1 MVHFCENVSYHLP
14 GFHTDKIL
22 DMQIPPKEDPFC
34 FCNLW
39 EWWKLPVHNLQEFMI
54 IGNTLACP
62 KSNCKAEHHPEK
74 KLANSSC
81 SVNQC
86 KHWNHNRCI
95 SKNLLPWQPFGLWD
109 NGCMMNNRSN
119 MFSVTMLILII
130 NFNYQMCI
138 MIIKNQVQI
147 HTFKYMYVF
156 EFVFPFSMLKGLNLF
171 FSHLFIVL

>member
-1 MVHFCENVSYHLP
+1 MVHFCKNVSYHLP

-95 SKNLLPWQPFGLWD
+95 SKNLCCP
-109 NGCMMNNRSN
+109 GCPLGSE
-119 MFSVTMLILII
+119 TMDVWWII
-130 NFNYQMCI
+130 DQTCTQWPCWYW
-138 MIIKNQVQI
+138 
-147 HTFKYMYVF
+147 
-156 EFVFPFSMLKGLNLF
+156 
-171 FSHLFIVL
+171 LFILTIKCVIR